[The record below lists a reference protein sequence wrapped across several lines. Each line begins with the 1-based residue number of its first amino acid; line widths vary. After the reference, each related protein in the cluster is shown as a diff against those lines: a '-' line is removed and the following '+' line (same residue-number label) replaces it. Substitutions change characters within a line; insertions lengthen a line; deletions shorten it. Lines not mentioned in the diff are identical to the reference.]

1 MSKGTVNPWKVATL
15 AFAVGIVVVAGNGVL
30 SPADAAPQVHKEALQ
45 ALGMVEAANRH
56 LWKAP
61 KDEEGHRQKAFEA
74 IKLASHELKQL
85 AMPTK
90 KAPAAPTA
98 LPPVPA
104 KPTPPKPAP
113 PGTK

>member
-1 MSKGTVNPWKVATL
+1 MSKRTVNPWKIATL
-15 AFAVGIVVVAGNGVL
+15 GFAIGIVVVAGNGVL

-74 IKLASHELKQL
+74 IKLASAELKLL

-90 KAPAAPTA
+90 KAPGAPTA

-104 KPTPPKPAP
+104 KPTPPKPTP
-113 PGTK
+113 PGKK